1 MKRGCLGAQNNVS
14 GNIQLQLGTGCHVH
28 TYHAGSNRFAQL
40 YDTQGAASSMAL
52 PAANSATPFSSG
64 FSSYVKVHT
73 EWAANLGTWH
83 SSSHDSHCCVL
94 FWDFPRQCL
103 GVAGDVCAL

>member
-1 MKRGCLGAQNNVS
+1 MGAWEHRTVS
-14 GNIQLQLGTGCHVH
+14 VGTFSSSWELDATFTGAYC
-28 TYHAGSNRFAQL
+28 AGPNRFTQL
-40 YDTQGAASSMAL
+40 YDTQGATRSLAL
-52 PAANSATPFSSG
+52 PAANSAAPFSSG

-73 EWAANLGTWH
+73 EWAANLGTWP